1 MSDNHTDDTAIALA
15 IVQATLRQAHGLDL
29 TSRGKDLLVQTG
41 IAWEREW
48 RCGDQAESLSINS
61 LRDDM
66 LKRVR
71 KDRTLATPVVVT
83 DVKVRKSL
91 N

>member
-15 IVQATLRQAHGLDL
+15 IVHASLRQAHGLDL

-41 IAWEREW
+41 IAWERDW
-48 RCGDQAESLSINS
+48 RCGDQAQSLSINS

-66 LKRVR
+66 LRRIR
-71 KDRTLATPVVVT
+71 KDRTLATPVVVS
-83 DVKVRKSL
+83 DVRVRKSP